1 MANQVLA
8 RKWRPRAFSSLVG
21 QDHVVR
27 ALSHALETQ
36 RLHHAYLFT
45 GTRGVGKTTI
55 ARILAKSLNCE
66 KGISATPC
74 GVCPACV
81 ELDQGRF
88 PDYLELDAASN
99 RGVEEMTQLLEAAV
113 YAPTAGRYKVY
124 VIDEVHMLSNHAFN
138 AMLKTLEE
146 PPPHVIFI
154 LATTD
159 PQKVPVTVLSRCM
172 QFNLKNMPVPAIV
185 DHLAYILGQEA
196 IAFDA
201 QATTMIARSASG
213 SMRDALSILD
223 QAIAFGGGC
232 VDAEAVALML
242 GAIDKTDLFALV
254 DALVAG
260 DGAAALAR
268 AQVMLQNSVPFD
280 RALAD
285 LAALLHRVAL
295 AQVATP
301 SPEGEFE
308 AEALARLAHSM
319 APETVQALYQIAI
332 FGQRDLPLAPDPL
345 SGFTMTLLR
354 MMAFLPRANEAGGPV
369 HGAAAPAIAPIR
381 SAAAVTAALTA
392 SAVTAS
398 ALTVTT
404 SNASLANK
412 PIASLRP
419 ATASGMT
426 AKLTAPPTGSS
437 QPSQPVSAQTVGS
450 VPVAGPRSFEPSAED
465 LLLQEGGDDG
475 DFDEAIDPDLP
486 LLAPTA
492 IEPTQPTPAQQ
503 APIASPAANS
513 PAAPVLVFDGNWA
526 KLAAAMPLS
535 GLARQLATT
544 SELVSV
550 KDDYFEIRVA
560 TKAFAD
566 AANVTKLRQAMSDY
580 LGRPIRL
587 NVLIGSI
594 QGVTAAAVI
603 EESRSKRL
611 AQASAKVA
619 ADPFVQSMQS
629 DFGATIVPGSIQPIE

>member
-8 RKWRPRAFSSLVG
+8 RKWRPRTFSSLVG

-27 ALSHALETQ
+27 ALTHALETQ

-74 GVCPACV
+74 GVCAACV

-146 PPPHVIFI
+146 PPPHIIFI

-185 DHLAYILGQEA
+185 DYLAYVLGQEA
-196 IAFDA
+196 IAFDP
-201 QATTMIARSASG
+201 QAITLIARSAAG

-232 VDAEAVALML
+232 VEADAVALML

-254 DALVAG
+254 GALIAS
-260 DGAAALAR
+260 DGPAVLER

-295 AQVATP
+295 AQIATP

-308 AEALARLAHSM
+308 PDDLARLAQSM
-319 APETVQALYQIAI
+319 SPETVQALYQIAI
-332 FGQRDLPLAPDPL
+332 FGQRDLSLAPDPL

-354 MMAFLPRANEAGGPV
+354 MMAFLPVSGDGGTAHRASV
-369 HGAAAPAIAPIR
+369 SSR
-381 SAAAVTAALTA
+381 SPQTATTQTTKSQSMVPSPDPSVPNPNTA
-392 SAVTAS
+392 
-398 ALTVTT
+398 
-404 SNASLANK
+404 
-412 PIASLRP
+412 
-419 ATASGMT
+419 
-426 AKLTAPPTGSS
+426 
-437 QPSQPVSAQTVGS
+437 QPSVM
-450 VPVAGPRSFEPSAED
+450 GPSSFEPSAED
-465 LLLQEGGDDG
+465 LLLQEGSDEGVFDDSV
-475 DFDEAIDPDLP
+475 DHEFTS
-486 LLAPTA
+486 LAATTIAPPA
-492 IEPTQPTPAQQ
+492 IEPVKAAQALAVAEDKLLSAVNIPA
-503 APIASPAANS
+503 PSM
-513 PAAPVLVFDGNWA
+513 LVFDGNWA

-544 SELVSV
+544 SELVSA
-550 KDDYFEIRVA
+550 KDDYFEIRVP

-566 AANVTKLRQAMSDY
+566 TSNVTKLRQAMSDY
-580 LGRPIRL
+580 LGRSVRL
-587 NVLIGSI
+587 NVLIGAI

-619 ADPFVQSMQS
+619 ADPFVQSLQS
-629 DFGATIVPGSIQPIE
+629 DFGATIVPGSIQSIE

>member
-27 ALSHALETQ
+27 ALTHALDTQ

-74 GVCPACV
+74 GVCAACV

-185 DHLAYILGQEA
+185 DHLAFILGQES

-201 QATTMIARSASG
+201 SATTMIARSASG

-223 QAIAFGGGC
+223 QAIAFGGGR
-232 VDAEAVALML
+232 VEADAVALML

-254 DALVAG
+254 DALIAS
-260 DGAAALAR
+260 DGPAVLIR
-268 AQVMLQNSVPFD
+268 ADAMLQNSVPFD
-280 RALAD
+280 RALSD

-301 SPEGEFE
+301 SPEGEFD
-308 AEALARLAHSM
+308 AQDLARLAQTI

-332 FGQRDLPLAPDPL
+332 FGQRDLSLAPDPL

-354 MMAFLPRANEAGGPV
+354 MMAFLPTTSDAVAAPRGP
-369 HGAAAPAIAPIR
+369 AAPAIAPIR
-381 SAAAVTAALTA
+381 SAAAVTAALA
-392 SAVTAS
+392 SKPAVALRSAS
-398 ALTVTT
+398 
-404 SNASLANK
+404 
-412 PIASLRP
+412 P
-419 ATASGMT
+419 
-426 AKLTAPPTGSS
+426 
-437 QPSQPVSAQTVGS
+437 QPSREAPSQKAELTTAVGPS
-450 VPVAGPRSFEPSAED
+450 SFEPSPED
-465 LLLQEGGDDG
+465 LLLQEGNDDG
-475 DFDEAIDPDLP
+475 DYDETLGRNLPSPTDAIV
-486 LLAPTA
+486 PTA
-492 IEPTQPTPAQQ
+492 VVPTQMTPIALTTTTPTPA
-503 APIASPAANS
+503 
-513 PAAPVLVFDGNWA
+513 LVFDGNWA
-526 KLAAAMPLS
+526 RLAAAMPLS

-544 SELVSV
+544 SELVSA
-550 KDDYFEIRVA
+550 KDDYFEIRVP

-580 LGRPIRL
+580 LGRPVRL
-587 NVLIGSI
+587 NVLIGAI

-619 ADPFVQSMQS
+619 ADPFIQSMQS